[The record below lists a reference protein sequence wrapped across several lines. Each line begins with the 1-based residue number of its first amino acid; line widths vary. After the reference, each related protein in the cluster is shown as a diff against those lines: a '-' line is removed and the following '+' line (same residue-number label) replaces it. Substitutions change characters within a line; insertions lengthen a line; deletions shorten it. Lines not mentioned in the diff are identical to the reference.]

1 MKSKSFFLCV
11 LLLKMTIVQGQITL
25 SPHVG
30 SQKSKLIT
38 ISSVATNALFTTVV
52 IDFQQFVLQSS
63 NNSIWIGPNT
73 YIEYYS
79 TQTGRVEKLR
89 AISLD
94 RMINSEDKFVNS
106 DFGKKYNIFTDF
118 GTKPVYWAFRLLF
131 PPIENGVTNLRIV
144 ADYKN
149 SYWNNVR
156 IEKTEYETDFEE
168 IKKGIDYCIQ
178 NTKSIYAGEYEGL
191 NVVWH
196 LAFLQDKDGDF
207 CLANTNAT
215 QPGWNIGDTWADL
228 RPTAY
233 PNIFI
238 GQRYIDESSE
248 RKITVTFDDGIM
260 NIKDGEDWLQF
271 IKMRGNSKDNT
282 LDTTEWSGTGFA
294 LNDGYVVTNYHV
306 IENAKQIEVY
316 GVNGDFTNVYSMNV
330 VGVDKQNDLALLK
343 IKEEDVFHY
352 SNPPFYYNSS
362 LVEVGESVYVL
373 GYPLTQTM
381 GEEIK
386 LTTGVVSSKSGFE
399 GDITTYQISVPIQ
412 PGNSGGPMFDM
423 KGRLVG
429 IVCAKHLGA
438 ENANYAIKTSYLTN
452 LVESVCSKSIL
463 PKSTEMSGL
472 DLKDQVKN
480 LKNYVY
486 IIKCSK

>member
-1 MKSKSFFLCV
+1 
-11 LLLKMTIVQGQITL
+11 MTIAHGQITL
-25 SPHVG
+25 SPYVG
-30 SQKSKLIT
+30 SQKSKLIS

-52 IDFQQFVLQSS
+52 IDFQEFVLQSS
-63 NNSIWIGPNT
+63 NNFIWIGSDT

-79 TQTGRVEKLR
+79 NQTRAIKKLK

-94 RMINSEDKFVNS
+94 RMINSEDKFINS

-131 PPIENGVTNLRIV
+131 PPIENGVTNLKIV

-156 IEKTEYETDFEE
+156 IEKTDYATDFEE
-168 IKKGIDYCIQ
+168 IKNDIDDCIQ

-196 LAFLQDKDGDF
+196 LAFLQDKDGDY

-215 QPGWNIGDTWADL
+215 QPGWSIGDTWADL

-233 PNIFI
+233 PNVFI
-238 GQRYIDESSE
+238 GKRYINDCSVN
-248 RKITVTFDDGIM
+248 KITVTFDDGIM

-271 IKMRGNSKDNT
+271 IKMRGNGKDIT
-282 LDTTEWSGTGFA
+282 LDTPTEWSGTGFA

-306 IENAKQIEVY
+306 IENAKNIEIY
-316 GVNGDFTNVYSMNV
+316 GINGDFSNEYNINV

-343 IKEEDVFHY
+343 INDENVLRHN
-352 SNPPFYYNSS
+352 NPPFYYNPSI
-362 LVEVGESVYVL
+362 VEVGESVYVL

-423 KGRLVG
+423 KGNLVG

-438 ENANYAIKTSYLTN
+438 ENANYAIKTAYLTN
-452 LVESVCSKSIL
+452 LVESVCSNSIL
-463 PKSTEMSGL
+463 PKSTELSGL
-472 DLKDQVKN
+472 ELKDQVKN
-480 LKNYVY
+480 LKNFVY